1 MFTLARRQKLNNK
14 HNFKKALLFFCLSIL
29 INLPS
34 FAVAQDLSLGLE
46 YPGSSGL
53 VSRDLRAIVVS
64 IIRIIFGLLGL
75 IAFLLVAYAGFLWQT
90 SKGDE
95 AKIKTAKSILKN
107 AAIGLA
113 IILSAYAITEFVI
126 SRLVGA
132 INSSG
137 GGSTTRQ
144 VNYIGGALGG
154 GILQMVYPA
163 PGAVD
168 VARNTMIMVS
178 FKQEIDHQT
187 VIDNNTNGCPANLPP
202 ETICGHIKTVDNVPV
217 IKISDEDNN
226 GLGSDDA
233 LVMVSADKKQFVV
246 DPLPLLGS
254 AERNVVYKIQLSE
267 AIKKVGGKAVFY
279 TGGYNWSFT
288 TSTVVDSQ
296 PPYIVNV
303 QPKINSSAVYANSII
318 QVNFNEAVNAVAA
331 AGVVSVT
338 NGVINQNS
346 WKNAYIRKNDDNKII
361 SGRWEISN
369 EFKTIEF
376 IPDTPCAM
384 PAGQTVNS
392 CGLVPYCLP
401 TLSELSVL
409 VKAALTDSSGATTSV
424 LSGINDAAG
433 NSLDGGANNGLRRN
447 GEANGRPADDQ
458 DQFVDVDTNDNF
470 FWKVNTS
477 SEIDLTPP
485 TIERD
490 GLAPLPGD
498 EGVPRNESVKA
509 DFSENLR
516 SSTVNSDNISL
527 FKYDCLLPDPAIANE
542 IPTDPSCFPIN
553 GFSVHLENGNR
564 TVVKVHGVG
573 MDGLTVYNSRITN
586 KIEDMYQNCYNPSV
600 GPCEGYGTMNPFCG
614 FDGQPVEVGEEKNQ
628 NNKEKDSGLK
638 TVKEVEEEMLKKVD
652 DQK

>member
-1 MFTLARRQKLNNK
+1 
-14 HNFKKALLFFCLSIL
+14 
-29 INLPS
+29 
-34 FAVAQDLSLGLE
+34 
-46 YPGSSGL
+46 
-53 VSRDLRAIVVS
+53 
-64 IIRIIFGLLGL
+64 L

-132 INSSG
+132 MYGSG
-137 GGSTTRQ
+137 GGTNTRQ
-144 VNYIGGALGG
+144 INYSGGALGG
-154 GILQMVYPA
+154 GVLQMVYPA

-168 VARNTMIMVS
+168 VARNTMIMIS
-178 FKQEIDHQT
+178 FKQEIDHET

-202 ETICGHIKTVDNVPV
+202 ETICGHVKEVNNSPV
-217 IKISDEDNN
+217 IKITNEDNN
-226 GLGSDDA
+226 TLVSDDV

-246 DPLPLLGS
+246 DPIPLLGS
-254 AERNVVYKIQLSE
+254 PEKNVLYKVQLSE

-279 TGGYNWSFT
+279 TGGYSWSFT

-296 PPYIVNV
+296 PPFIVNV
-303 QPKINSSAVYANSII
+303 QPKINSSAVYANNII

-338 NGVINQNS
+338 NGVINQGS
-346 WKNAYIRKNDDNKII
+346 WKNAYIRKNEDNKVI

-376 IPDTPCAM
+376 IPDTPCVM

-409 VKAALTDSSGATTSV
+409 VKASLIDSGGATTDI
-424 LSGINDAAG
+424 LSGVNDAAG
-433 NSLDGGANNGLRRN
+433 NSLDGGANNGLRKN

-458 DQFVDVDTNDNF
+458 DQFVDVDANDNF
-470 FWKVNTS
+470 FWKVNTGA
-477 SEIDLTPP
+477 EIDLTPP
-485 TIERD
+485 TIDRE

-498 EGVPRNESVKA
+498 KGVPRNESIKV

-516 SSTVNSDNISL
+516 SSTINSDNISL
-527 FKYDCLLPDPAIANE
+527 FKYDCLLPDPALANE
-542 IPTDPSCFPIN
+542 IPTDPSCFPMN
-553 GFSVHLENGNR
+553 GFGVHLENGNR
-564 TVVKVHGVG
+564 AVINVHGFG
-573 MDGLTVYNSRITN
+573 MDGLTVYNSRLTN
-586 KIEDMYQNCYNPSV
+586 KIEDLYQNCYNPSV
-600 GPCEGYGTMNPFCG
+600 GPCEGYGTVNPFCG
-614 FDGQPVEVGEEKNQ
+614 FDGQPVEMDEENKLN
-628 NNKEKDSGLK
+628 NNKDGNLK